1 MKKILLFSLLFSSFH
16 FMFSQRA
23 FSLGDNTKYLD
34 SIVNIVKTTKN
45 DSLKCLHS
53 FRISKIF
60 MMNNDYKKAHF
71 YLDLGNSLIKKSDY
85 LQTISTYYNTLPILE
100 RGDSKAFVKSI
111 LKTNEDLKKFQFPD
125 AYRLRVIMIQ
135 NYCIMLQQENRPNE
149 AMEMLI
155 SQAIPLALKSND
167 DEVTSLVYKAIFVIL
182 VNANESKKAEYY
194 ANQAQFYIERS
205 KKASPT
211 LSESKVETYIIHV
224 ENLVDLKKFKEA
236 KVVLDKAYKMVS
248 KYPES
253 KFNNTFYFA
262 KAYFFDKQEKLDQA
276 ILNYNIGIKKCLLS
290 NDSLS
295 ITRLK
300 NGKYEVL
307 LKQKKFK
314 EAIPIIEDL
323 ILTDKFTQN
332 IETHYKNLAK
342 ANNELGNYQKAYQ
355 YSEKFMIL
363 NDSSNEIEFKDQIVT
378 LEAKFNK
385 TKNEKKINQLLAQ
398 KEKAALVSKNDRLNL
413 LLLGLLAS
421 ILLISIFVVY
431 KYFKNQKN
439 QKEIDFKQEIE
450 SLENKKNLDVSNA
463 LLQGE
468 ELERKRLARD
478 LHDGLG
484 SMLSGIKLYYSG
496 TENTNEIEFQEVN
509 KQLDNSIAELRQIAQ
524 NLMPESL
531 LKLGLIA
538 ALKDLCDRFSS
549 DKTSIEFQDFGIQ
562 NNISESKQITIYRI
576 IQELINNALK
586 YAKASEILVNC
597 SQNENIF
604 LITVE
609 DNGQGFDSEKAN
621 LFNGMGLKNIKNRV
635 DFLKGELEI
644 ESKPETGTV
653 FNIELNV
660 LEEQK

>member
-1 MKKILLFSLLFSSFH
+1 M
-16 FMFSQRA
+16 
-23 FSLGDNTKYLD
+23 
-34 SIVNIVKTTKN
+34 
-45 DSLKCLHS
+45 
-53 FRISKIF
+53 
-60 MMNNDYKKAHF
+60 
-71 YLDLGNSLIKKSDY
+71 
-85 LQTISTYYNTLPILE
+85 
-100 RGDSKAFVKSI
+100 
-111 LKTNEDLKKFQFPD
+111 
-125 AYRLRVIMIQ
+125 
-135 NYCIMLQQENRPNE
+135 
-149 AMEMLI
+149 
-155 SQAIPLALKSND
+155 
-167 DEVTSLVYKAIFVIL
+167 
-182 VNANESKKAEYY
+182 
-194 ANQAQFYIERS
+194 
-205 KKASPT
+205 
-211 LSESKVETYIIHV
+211 
-224 ENLVDLKKFKEA
+224 
-236 KVVLDKAYKMVS
+236 
-248 KYPES
+248 
-253 KFNNTFYFA
+253 
-262 KAYFFDKQEKLDQA
+262 
-276 ILNYNIGIKKCLLS
+276 
-290 NDSLS
+290 
-295 ITRLK
+295 
-300 NGKYEVL
+300 
-307 LKQKKFK
+307 
-314 EAIPIIEDL
+314 
-323 ILTDKFTQN
+323 
-332 IETHYKNLAK
+332 
-342 ANNELGNYQKAYQ
+342 
-355 YSEKFMIL
+355 
-363 NDSSNEIEFKDQIVT
+363 
-378 LEAKFNK
+378 
-385 TKNEKKINQLLAQ
+385 
-398 KEKAALVSKNDRLNL
+398 
-413 LLLGLLAS
+413 
-421 ILLISIFVVY
+421 
-431 KYFKNQKN
+431 
-439 QKEIDFKQEIE
+439 
-450 SLENKKNLDVSNA
+450 
-463 LLQGE
+463 QGE